1 MRSVLDPR
9 GTPPE
14 APEDKTLA
22 RRFEWRVRA
31 SRLALLGERVWEAL
45 LWPFL
50 VLSAFLIVSLLELW
64 SLLPSLVHR
73 TLLAAF
79 GLALLASLLPLIRL
93 SLPTRAEALRRLE
106 RNADVKHRPA
116 SSYEDRLS
124 TTPRGETALLWA
136 AHRERLGRLVAKLK
150 PTADGPQGSLRHPRC
165 PSARPDRGGPCSEP
179 QSVGPPHR
187 CLHPGPQQRRGAP
200 SPRCLGDAAR
210 LHRDGADRA
219 CRR

>member
-1 MRSVLDPR
+1 M
-9 GTPPE
+9 
-14 APEDKTLA
+14 
-22 RRFEWRVRA
+22 
-31 SRLALLGERVWEAL
+31 
-45 LWPFL
+45 
-50 VLSAFLIVSLLELW
+50 
-64 SLLPSLVHR
+64 PSLVHR

-150 PTADGPQGSLRHPRC
+150 PTW
-165 PSARPDRGGPCSEP
+165 
-179 QSVGPPHR
+179 
-187 CLHPGPQQRRGAP
+187 P
-200 SPRCLGDAAR
+200 SPRTDRKDPYAIRAALLLVLIVAALAASPNRWDRLTDAFIPAPAAPRRSFASMLG
-210 LHRDGADRA
+210 
-219 CRR
+219 